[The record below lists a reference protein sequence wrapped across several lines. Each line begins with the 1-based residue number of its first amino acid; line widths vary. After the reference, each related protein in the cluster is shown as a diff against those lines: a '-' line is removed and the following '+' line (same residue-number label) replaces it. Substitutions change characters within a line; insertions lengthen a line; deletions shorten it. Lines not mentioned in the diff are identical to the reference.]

1 MHIIAVSVKDKAFWS
16 RRNK

>member
-16 RRNK
+16 R